1 MPATN
6 GEGSA
11 GPLDVGEVLQMRLQ
25 DGSTL
30 EYKVSAIFEDGET
43 HAAYAVLE
51 ATAGNAEEG
60 DVIVTD
66 LQGSL
71 IEDQDLAQE
80 VLENYLVFAE
90 EAGDPGGTGN

>member
-1 MPATN
+1 MSASN

-11 GPLDVGEVLQMRLQ
+11 GPLDVGELLQLRLQ

-51 ATAGNAEEG
+51 ASAGDAEEG

-66 LQGSL
+66 LQGNL

-80 VLENYLVFAE
+80 VLDNYLVFAE
-90 EAGDPGGTGN
+90 EAGDTGGTAN